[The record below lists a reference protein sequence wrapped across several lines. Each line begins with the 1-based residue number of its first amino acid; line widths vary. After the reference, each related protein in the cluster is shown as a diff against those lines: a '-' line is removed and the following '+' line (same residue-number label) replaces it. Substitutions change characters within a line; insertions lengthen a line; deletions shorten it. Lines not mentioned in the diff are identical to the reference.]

1 MVGNT
6 STDDRS
12 YLSRECGFNQKSID
26 FLSTNFYV
34 TVRDSNNIFD
44 MNSFKIPQFS
54 INVPYGLVMQ
64 EYSKIKIRNSNTYHA
79 INVKIHLV
87 QLLDDDVTMHSMFVK
102 VFNVYNDKQE
112 VGTMPC
118 AYQISDC
125 ISKESND
132 SMYSCLC
139 FKNATLSLSS
149 NFKTQAKV
157 VKTFQR
163 H

>member
-1 MVGNT
+1 MEIKWFYGI
-6 STDDRS
+6 STNDRS

-87 QLLDDDVTMHSMFVK
+87 QLLDDDVTLFG
-102 VFNVYNDKQE
+102 FFD
-112 VGTMPC
+112 
-118 AYQISDC
+118 
-125 ISKESND
+125 
-132 SMYSCLC
+132 
-139 FKNATLSLSS
+139 
-149 NFKTQAKV
+149 
-157 VKTFQR
+157 
-163 H
+163 